1 MNISEKM
8 INEIR
13 RIQINIIILKLTKVL
28 SLNVNDIYF

>member
-13 RIQINIIILKLTKVL
+13 RIQINIIILKLIKVL